1 MQLEPRF
8 VSATHGEIDN
18 RKIME
23 EALQD
28 EPTRAFKRF
37 KYCLWAWAFKEKIIV
52 NERVQTFDIS
62 SVVHCSRAYQ
72 SS

>member
-8 VSATHGEIDN
+8 VSATRGEIDN

-37 KYCLWAWAFKEKIIV
+37 KYCLWAGHSKKK
-52 NERVQTFDIS
+52 S
-62 SVVHCSRAYQ
+62 
-72 SS
+72 